1 MKFLLEYNGKA
12 KATRIYRGSDH
23 GFAAASFH
31 SNCDNM
37 GPTITIIKTTSNRI
51 FGGFT
56 AANWESSGGFK
67 NDPSAFLFSVD
78 LGQKYPVTTATH
90 AIYCNSGYGPTFG
103 TGHDIVVNENFK
115 TTCYVNPSFYYA
127 SHPKHANGQSALTN
141 GERNFQVSEI
151 EVYQVVV

>member
-37 GPTITIIKTTSNRI
+37 GPTITIIKTTFNRI

-78 LGQKYPVTTATH
+78 LG
-90 AIYCNSGYGPTFG
+90 
-103 TGHDIVVNENFK
+103 
-115 TTCYVNPSFYYA
+115 
-127 SHPKHANGQSALTN
+127 
-141 GERNFQVSEI
+141 
-151 EVYQVVV
+151 